1 MKKLLVLLAI
11 CFISLFSFI
20 GISEASWEL
29 SGTDPKL
36 GPMWY
41 DPSSIITGKDPGTV
55 SYKLMINRPDGKG
68 GHMINHIMIDKSRM
82 YAIIYWGEM
91 TDGSGQVVVSQE
103 QRIPLLI
110 ADLTPA
116 WKDVIVKVLRIYD
129 SRR

>member
-1 MKKLLVLLAI
+1 MKKILIVLGFCL
-11 CFISLFSFI
+11 ISFFSFM
-20 GISEASWEL
+20 GISEAAWEL
-29 SGTDPKL
+29 SGTDQKL

-41 DPSSIITGKDPGTV
+41 DSGSIMTGKDPGTV
-55 SYKLMINRPDGKG
+55 CFKLRVNRPDKKA
-68 GHMINHIMIDKSRM
+68 GHMINHILIDKSRM

-116 WKDVIVKVLRIYD
+116 WKDVIVKVLQIYD